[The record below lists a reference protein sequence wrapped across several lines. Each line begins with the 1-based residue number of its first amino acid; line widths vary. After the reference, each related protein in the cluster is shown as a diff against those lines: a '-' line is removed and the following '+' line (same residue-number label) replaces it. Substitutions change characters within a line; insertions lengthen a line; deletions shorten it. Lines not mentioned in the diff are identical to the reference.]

1 MLLTGSPYPSRPKG
15 VITMIDTPR
24 DLAAKII
31 QHYGA
36 QHQLVKLMEECAE
49 LIQQA
54 AKCHDKNTPYNA
66 DFVEE
71 LADVRVMML
80 QFEAELYKSAYWAN
94 FYMATISA
102 KLRRQL
108 ERIKAESDDAQ

>member
-1 MLLTGSPYPSRPKG
+1 MKE
-15 VITMIDTPR
+15 VIPMTDTPR
-24 DLAAKII
+24 QQAAKII

-54 AKCHDKNTPYNA
+54 AKCHDKNSPYNA

-71 LADVRVMML
+71 LADVRVMMM
-80 QFEAELYKSAYWAN
+80 QFEAELYKSAYWADL
-94 FYMATISA
+94 YMTTISA

-108 ERIKAESDDAQ
+108 ERIESEKT

>member
-1 MLLTGSPYPSRPKG
+1 MT
-15 VITMIDTPR
+15 DTPR
-24 DLAAKII
+24 QQAAKVI

-36 QHQLVKLMEECAE
+36 QRQLIKLCEECGE

-54 AKCHDKNTPYNA
+54 AKCHDKGAPYNA

-71 LADVRVMML
+71 LADVRVLML
-80 QFEAELYKSAYWAN
+80 QFEAELYKSAYWSDL
-94 FYMATISA
+94 YMTTICA

-108 ERIKAESDDAQ
+108 ERIKKESDGA